1 MNYPNTILIVIFFI
15 SMVFCSENECYK
27 TLNGCGSISQMRKCL
42 KKPLR
47 NYKKIAKT
55 SEDFYKFALK
65 EYEFYDTLRVDFS
78 ESCTF
83 YANIYT
89 FQLINALLNE
99 CALILSILTVNSVF
113 ARA

>member
-1 MNYPNTILIVIFFI
+1 
-15 SMVFCSENECYK
+15 
-27 TLNGCGSISQMRKCL
+27 MRKCL

-99 CALILSILTVNSVF
+99 CVKSDSSFNLKYPNGEQRICSGL
-113 ARA
+113 R